1 MEKSLAQKMAAS
13 KKASREQEEAK
24 ARAEVF
30 NSHHIAKT
38 IVNAKRKKPGQPAF
52 PSDEIETLVELA
64 YKQVALHFN

>member
-1 MEKSLAQKMAAS
+1 MSLAQKIAAS
-13 KKASREQEEAK
+13 KKATREQEEAK

-38 IVNAKRKKPGQPAF
+38 IVKAKQKKEPAF

-64 YKQVALHFN
+64 YKQVALNFH